1 MSAYWATILGMYSG
15 CRVYDAIFCPSLF
28 SLHLLISVSC
38 TSGASISIGWRYREQ
53 RGLIVDDYEAKK
65 GPPRKSDQLVLN
77 RDMRENILL
86 GLGYSQK
93 DIANAT
99 RINVRDKNKRRQTI
113 QNLSTSNVEERME
126 NAAHNVKRMFGF
138 GRR

>member
-1 MSAYWATILGMYSG
+1 
-15 CRVYDAIFCPSLF
+15 
-28 SLHLLISVSC
+28 
-38 TSGASISIGWRYREQ
+38 
-53 RGLIVDDYEAKK
+53 VDDYEAKK
-65 GPPRKSDQLVLN
+65 APPRKSDQLVLN

-113 QNLSTSNVEERME
+113 QNLSTSNVEEKME